1 MPIADIQ
8 FVKKD
13 ILKNNYEILSKAS
26 YEQFWAQNEI
36 HINFLYEFCNEYL
49 GFDCNNRSKDPD
61 QNLSERIKPVNSIWY
76 DLSLHNVENLLETHK
91 QSSLDLIKG
100 AFDPFEYQKD
110 CLSVLNLLNKKGVA
124 YIYIP
129 SANCK
134 AIYKDLKKYGYYVN
148 GIFGDHDERD
158 LSDPID
164 QKNILPLHCKYVA
177 LLISKIKTK
186 HLFIWTEMSDFKV
199 DNDLDSISKK
209 LLNKVLLNESKL
221 TKRDKIN
228 DELIFKGHPVIYS
241 SSKFVDIENLYFNAK
256 KDALIDESFST
267 FKEVKLSDIAELIS
281 DYDYYIVRILES
293 IKVKDNK
300 AILDR
305 DLLDSTLES
314 DNTLDDDAK
323 KLSKDV
329 QELVLISRKDGAG
342 NSYKKNEALQY
353 INDLLIIETFS
364 EEHQPPFIEI
374 YHPKDWSKGDYKYW
388 MTNDEKREI
397 VLLMINDSSMINLE
411 YVIHFLKSER
421 GVINAN
427 LALNNSKNV
436 FNAWKNITISI
447 PSIDDQKIIVSAI
460 NSSEKIKSRVNTLEK
475 NLINNPLN
483 ASETD
488 QELTE
493 MVSRLDMLSES
504 DQIAEWISR
513 RGSETDEIEF
523 KQTLMLDIKTQ
534 TSEKRLETTS
544 FKTIVG
550 FINNNG
556 GNLVIGVSDGGE
568 VTGMEH
574 ELEKFHKRSH
584 DKFKITFGNKISKR
598 IGKEFLNNISY
609 EFISLNGK
617 YVFRVK
623 CTKSKNKCF
632 LDGEDFYVR
641 RHAYTEKL
649 AGPELVKYIE
659 EHYDPEKW
667 IEEG

>member
-221 TKRDKIN
+221 
-228 DELIFKGHPVIYS
+228 LF
-241 SSKFVDIENLYFNAK
+241 
-256 KDALIDESFST
+256 
-267 FKEVKLSDIAELIS
+267 
-281 DYDYYIVRILES
+281 
-293 IKVKDNK
+293 
-300 AILDR
+300 DR
-305 DLLDSTLES
+305 LLDCLILLKI
-314 DNTLDDDAK
+314 DMVLD
-323 KLSKDV
+323 LFI
-329 QELVLISRKDGAG
+329 LVYERYNFRHK
-342 NSYKKNEALQY
+342 
-353 INDLLIIETFS
+353 
-364 EEHQPPFIEI
+364 I
-374 YHPKDWSKGDYKYW
+374 YLY
-388 MTNDEKREI
+388 
-397 VLLMINDSSMINLE
+397 
-411 YVIHFLKSER
+411 
-421 GVINAN
+421 
-427 LALNNSKNV
+427 ALN
-436 FNAWKNITISI
+436 
-447 PSIDDQKIIVSAI
+447 III
-460 NSSEKIKSRVNTLEK
+460 
-475 NLINNPLN
+475 
-483 ASETD
+483 
-488 QELTE
+488 
-493 MVSRLDMLSES
+493 
-504 DQIAEWISR
+504 
-513 RGSETDEIEF
+513 
-523 KQTLMLDIKTQ
+523 
-534 TSEKRLETTS
+534 
-544 FKTIVG
+544 
-550 FINNNG
+550 
-556 GNLVIGVSDGGE
+556 
-568 VTGMEH
+568 
-574 ELEKFHKRSH
+574 
-584 DKFKITFGNKISKR
+584 
-598 IGKEFLNNISY
+598 
-609 EFISLNGK
+609 
-617 YVFRVK
+617 
-623 CTKSKNKCF
+623 CT
-632 LDGEDFYVR
+632 
-641 RHAYTEKL
+641 
-649 AGPELVKYIE
+649 
-659 EHYDPEKW
+659 
-667 IEEG
+667 